1 MLRDPKT
8 NDLVHTVCIDDKSKL
23 NINNPNLVTA
33 DGVQLNLDINSF
45 IKSKV
50 MKVCI
55 LKYLSIHD

>member
-33 DGVQLNLDINSF
+33 DGVQLNLRYKF
-45 IKSKV
+45 I
-50 MKVCI
+50 
-55 LKYLSIHD
+55 